1 MYDTPKSPF
10 EIRVRFLG
18 IEVQIRPMFWLFAG
32 LLAGLLAWQMGAF
45 QNPPF
50 AALIIGVDVACF
62 LISVLVGY
70 LTPAFVYRSY
80 GLRSIVV
87 IQDLGGGVFPEA
99 EPPTRLQRIVA
110 AAAQPIAHLALFAA
124 IYYSDQEFKWQNTN
138 AFTKLTYLLLKYINF
153 YWAIILSLPI
163 YPFPGGKIL
172 LEVATLFNRK
182 WGTLFTLGLSFLLAT
197 IIAALSWL
205 RVTGNTPQFLRNLEL
220 GGVRLSDMTPGFIG
234 AILFTL
240 IAMRCYQT
248 FEMARRQF
256 RSQAPPA
263 YDDDVP
269 PWERR

>member
-18 IEVQIRPMFWLFAG
+18 IQVQIKPMFWLFAG
-32 LLAGLLAWQMGAF
+32 LLVGLVAYQLGAF
-45 QNPPF
+45 ANPPF

-70 LTPAFVYRSY
+70 LAPAFVYRSY

-110 AAAQPIAHLALFAA
+110 AAAQPIAHLALFA
-124 IYYSDQEFKWQNTN
+124 IVYYSDQEFKWQNTN
-138 AFTKLTYLLLKYINF
+138 GFTLITYMLLKYINL

-163 YPFPGGKIL
+163 YPYPGGKIL
-172 LEVATLFNRK
+172 LEIATLVSRRG
-182 WGTLFTLGLSFLLAT
+182 GTLFTLGFSFSLAT
-197 IIAALSWL
+197 TIAVLGWL
-205 RVTGNTPQFLRNLEL
+205 RVTRNTPQALRDFEV
-220 GGVRLSDMTPGFIG
+220 GGVRLSEWTPGLIG
-234 AILFTL
+234 TVLFT
-240 IAMRCYQT
+240 IVAMRCYHYFT
-248 FEMARRQF
+248 EFRRQTA
-256 RSQAPPA
+256 SQAPPA